1 MQIPLSWI
9 KQYVEFQETP
19 ENIAHLMTMGGV
31 EIGNIETI
39 GETWEDDLVVCG
51 KIISIDPHP
60 NADRLQLPTVDVGDA
75 VPIQVVCGAP
85 NIEVGQLIAFAKA
98 GSTII
103 NPKTGSPETL
113 KPATIRGVE
122 SQGMIC
128 SALELGLD
136 GGHEGILVLTEVNK
150 PGIPLKQILGDSIL
164 EIELTPNRP
173 DCLSIMGNSYEI
185 GALTSNVVKAPEIN
199 YPANGEHIDQMFSA
213 HIDDP
218 FLCPRY
224 TGLCISGI
232 VVEPSPKWMQNVLL
246 KSGQRPINNI
256 VDITNYVM
264 LEMGQPLHAFDL
276 SQITGNNISVRQ
288 AHEGEKITTLD
299 GQTHSLRPPML
310 VIANDDKPIGLAGIM
325 GGVNSEVDE
334 QTTEIFLE
342 SANFNST
349 NIRSTR
355 TTLGLNTEASYRFE
369 RNLRPELA
377 PIALSRAAFLIN
389 RLTGGEVSKG
399 KLDHY
404 PGKHK
409 PKPILLSED
418 RIERVLGTKFAL
430 KSVWQILQSLGFE
443 ESKLQGKEVV
453 TDKNCMWVI
462 PPYWRSDI
470 EIEDDLVE
478 EFARIYGYNNLP
490 SKTLD
495 ADVTQSEY
503 YPELRI
509 RESLRDNLVA
519 ANMIECINYSV
530 SELAGLRVTGS
541 LEGVGKP
548 LVIANPMDSTKKYLR
563 TSLRTNLLYT
573 LSTNRPQTFESGIR
587 IFEIGHVFSENFK
600 DAEGG
605 LPNESEN
612 LCGLI
617 SGPRETESLWAQHKD
632 WMDFY
637 DLKGILEY
645 CFNDISGQL
654 NFEPTKKEG
663 FEPGHTAVINFNGA
677 QIGWIGLTSDEV
689 NRYFELG
696 EQQIFLFELNLDTV
710 YQRSGLKPKKFIRG
724 SRFPSSFRDL
734 SVIGKDTV
742 TAKEI
747 TQIILSEKIV
757 TAAYILDTY
766 KDEAIGEGNTSLTI
780 RIVYQSM
787 ERTLRA
793 VEIDKAQENVLSRL
807 AKQLGVKQRFT
818 G

>member
-1 MQIPLSWI
+1 MKIPLSWV

-19 ENIAHLMTMGGV
+19 ESIAHLMTMGGV
-31 EIGNIETI
+31 EIGNIETV

-51 KIISIDPHP
+51 KIIQIDPHP

-75 VPIQVVCGAP
+75 APIQVVCGAP

-122 SQGMIC
+122 SQGMVC
-128 SALELGLD
+128 SALELGID
-136 GGHEGILVLTEVNK
+136 GDHEGILVLTDVHE

-185 GALTSNVVKAPEIN
+185 GALTNNVVKAPEIN
-199 YPANGEHIDQMFSA
+199 YPANGEHIDQMFSV

-218 FLCPRY
+218 SLCPRY

-232 VVEPSPKWMQNVLL
+232 VVEPSPQWMQNFLL

-276 SQITGNNISVRQ
+276 SRITGNTISVRQ
-288 AHEGEKITTLD
+288 SCEGEKITTLD
-299 GQTHSLRPPML
+299 GQTHSLQPPML
-310 VIANDDKPIGLAGIM
+310 VISNDDKPIGLAGIM
-325 GGVNSEVDE
+325 GGVSSEVDE

-342 SANFNST
+342 SANFNSA

-389 RLTGGEVSKG
+389 QLTGGEVSKG

-418 RIERVLGTKFAL
+418 RIERVLGTKFTL
-430 KSVWQILQSLGFE
+430 QLIWEILRSLGFE
-443 ESKLQGKEVV
+443 ESKLQDKEVV
-453 TDKNCMWVI
+453 TPKNCMWVI
-462 PPYWRSDI
+462 PPHWRSDI

-495 ADVTQSEY
+495 PDITQPEY

-541 LEGVGKP
+541 LEGVEKP
-548 LVIANPMDSTKKYLR
+548 LSIANPMDSTKKYLR

-573 LSTNRPQTFESGIR
+573 LSNNRPQTFESGIR
-587 IFEIGHVFSENFK
+587 IFEIGHVFSAK
-600 DAEGG
+600 LEGG
-605 LPNESEN
+605 EGDLPNESEN

-617 SGPRETESLWAQHKD
+617 SGPRETESLWAKHKD
-632 WMDFY
+632 RMDFY

-645 CFNDISGQL
+645 CFSGISGQL

-663 FEPGHTAVINFNGA
+663 FEPGYTAAVNFNGA
-677 QIGWIGLTSDEV
+677 QIGWIGLTNDEV
-689 NRYFELG
+689 NKYFELG
-696 EQQIFLFELNLDTV
+696 EQEIFLFELNLDTV
-710 YQRSGLKPKKFIRG
+710 YHRSGLKPKKFIRG

-742 TAKEI
+742 TAKQI

-766 KDEAIGEGNTSLTI
+766 KDDAIGEGNTSLTI

-818 G
+818 S